1 MQIKRA
7 SLLRVARFL
16 EVFCQCHKALLHLVL
31 TFLNQQAQKRPALGL
46 PCKGRYLADT
56 LSLHGG
62 MFKCPGRI
70 SDSSSG
76 GQEHN
81 FSIRGIPLLPG
92 PWCPH
97 TGRKRGWT
105 LHEVWCCEHYNV
117 PSTDTGHSCSRAFLP
132 LTGRWS
138 LFFFFFFCS
147 IF

>member
-7 SLLRVARFL
+7 SLLRVASFL
-16 EVFCQCHKALLHLVL
+16 KVFCQCHKALLQLVL

-56 LSLHGG
+56 LSLRGG
-62 MFKCPGRI
+62 MLKCPGRI

-81 FSIRGIPLLPG
+81 FSIRGIPLLTG
-92 PWCPH
+92 PWCPY

-105 LHEVWCCEHYNV
+105 LCEIWCSV
-117 PSTDTGHSCSRAFLP
+117 PSTDT
-132 LTGRWS
+132 WS
-138 LFFFFFFCS
+138 QLVPFFFFSFFV
-147 IF
+147 IFFMRQNFTITSMSSNF